1 MHCLSELKSLRS
13 LSIASA
19 GVTVTRARVWLQ
31 ARPAEGATASPLWN
45 VQLKT
50 QRNAMMLL
58 LLFCDGVRHGKFFNY
73 IAIIKH
79 LVMIKLKDRTLNLT
93 FCRISFLR

>member
-13 LSIASA
+13 LPIASA

-45 VQLKT
+45 AQLKT

-58 LLFCDGVRHGKFFNY
+58 LLFCDGVRHGK
-73 IAIIKH
+73 I
-79 LVMIKLKDRTLNLT
+79 LTMLLLLN
-93 FCRISFLR
+93 I